1 MTKYLIE
8 LLWILFFLLILDNS
22 LFMLGILYANY
33 VTEKYETNYLK
44 PLLAFILAL
53 TLINIVPVKYINF
66 TNYSLGLVIQGII
79 SLSIIKKIK
88 QNNEGFYK
96 NTWVYV
102 LLINIS
108 DLSLKTGF
116 QNILTS
122 SNQLISSIIESLS
135 YSLLENPFIHF
146 PNIYLQ
152 ILTISIIYY
161 LLIKLITKIKNL
173 EFMIQNRLNKE
184 IILVLLLDGILRF
197 FTGLFLLAYK

>member
-66 TNYSLGLVIQGII
+66 TNYSLGLIIQGII